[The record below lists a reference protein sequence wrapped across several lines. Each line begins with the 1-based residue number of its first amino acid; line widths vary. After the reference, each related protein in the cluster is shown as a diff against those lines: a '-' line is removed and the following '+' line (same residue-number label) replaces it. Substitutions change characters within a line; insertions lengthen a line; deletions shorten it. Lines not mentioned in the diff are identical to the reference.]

1 MLSLFKE
8 KKLVFYL
15 DPKPNAYIK
24 KIATP
29 CQGADKI
36 TFPNFFIKSFFLHSK
51 LQLSL
56 SSLGIAAPYFL
67 SFTFVTKFGN
77 LTLAILP
84 LSRNQFNFQNSTGQE
99 LLLPY
104 FNINY

>member
-1 MLSLFKE
+1 M
-8 KKLVFYL
+8 VFYL

-24 KIATP
+24 KIATSCP
-29 CQGADKI
+29 SAEKI

-56 SSLGIAAPYFL
+56 SSWRIAVPYFL
-67 SFTFVTKFGN
+67 SFTFVTKSGN
-77 LTLAILP
+77 LALAILP

-99 LLLPY
+99 LTFALLQY
-104 FNINY
+104 

>member
-15 DPKPNAYIK
+15 DPKPNAYSK

-29 CQGADKI
+29 CHGADKI

-56 SSLGIAAPYFL
+56 SSWRIAVPYFL
-67 SFTFVTKFGN
+67 SFTFVTKSGN
-77 LTLAILP
+77 LALAILP

-99 LLLPY
+99 LTFALLQY
-104 FNINY
+104 

>member
-1 MLSLFKE
+1 MFYLFKE

-15 DPKPNAYIK
+15 NPKSNAYIK
-24 KIATP
+24 KRATS
-29 CQGADKI
+29 CQCAEKI

-56 SSLGIAAPYFL
+56 SSLGIVVPYFL

-99 LLLPY
+99 LNFALFQY
-104 FNINY
+104 

>member
-1 MLSLFKE
+1 MLYLFKE

-29 CQGADKI
+29 CPSAEKI
-36 TFPNFFIKSFFLHSK
+36 SFPNFFIKSFFLHSK

-99 LLLPY
+99 LTFALPQY
-104 FNINY
+104 

>member
-1 MLSLFKE
+1 M
-8 KKLVFYL
+8 VFYL

-29 CQGADKI
+29 CHSAEKI
-36 TFPNFFIKSFFLHSK
+36 NFPNFFIKSFFLHSK

-56 SSLGIAAPYFL
+56 SSWRIAVPYFL
-67 SFTFVTKFGN
+67 SFTFVTKSGN
-77 LTLAILP
+77 LALAILP

-99 LLLPY
+99 LTFALLQY
-104 FNINY
+104 